1 MTEARHI
8 PVMLNEALACL
19 APSPGQILLDV
30 TAGCGGYS
38 AAILPRLGPA
48 GLLIAT
54 DRDPQ
59 MIAATRARLET
70 LHVEARFRLFIARF
84 SEIEQ
89 ALSQA
94 GVTQVDAVVAD
105 FGVASPQIDDPA
117 RGFSFRSEGPL
128 SMRMDPGEGPTA
140 EEIVNHWPE
149 QDLVN
154 LFQTLGQERFSRRIA
169 ARICQ
174 RREQAPFKTTL
185 QLADAICSA
194 VPRGPRRLHPARRCF
209 QAIRMACNRE
219 LEEIQ
224 ALLDAMPRVLKT
236 GGVACCLSY
245 HSLEDALVK
254 RSFLQGVKD
263 GVYEHLHRKP
273 LRPSA
278 AEAGRNPRAR
288 SAKLRAVRRTGA
300 PLP

>member
-1 MTEARHI
+1 MTETSHI
-8 PVMLNEALACL
+8 PVMLGEALTCL
-19 APSPGQILLDV
+19 APSPGQTILDV

-38 AAILPRLGPA
+38 AAILPRLAPD

-59 MIAATRARLET
+59 MIATARARLEA
-70 LHVEARFRLFIARF
+70 LASPARFRLFIARF

-89 ALSQA
+89 ALAQA
-94 GVTQVDAVVAD
+94 GVAQVDAVVAD

-117 RGFSFRSEGPL
+117 RGFSFRAEGPL

-149 QDLVN
+149 QDLVD

-174 RREQAPFKTTL
+174 RREEAPLQTTL
-185 QLADAICSA
+185 ELANAICSA

-219 LEEIQ
+219 IEEIQ
-224 ALLDAMPRVLKT
+224 ALLASIPRVLKP

-245 HSLEDALVK
+245 HSLEDAPVK

-263 GVYEHLHRKP
+263 GLYEHLHRKP
-273 LRPSA
+273 LRPSS
-278 AEAGRNPRAR
+278 AEAKRNPRAR
-288 SAKLRAVRRTGA
+288 SAKLRAIRRTGA